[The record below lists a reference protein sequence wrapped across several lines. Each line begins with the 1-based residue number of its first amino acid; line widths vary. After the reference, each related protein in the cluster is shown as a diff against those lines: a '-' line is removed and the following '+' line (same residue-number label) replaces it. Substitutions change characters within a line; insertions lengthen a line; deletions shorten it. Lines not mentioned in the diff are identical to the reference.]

1 MNRHCPCDQWSIG
14 LGSLLSEESLRIIS
28 MCFLLFFFL
37 DMGLH
42 TLPVTFDINLPL
54 LCVLFLVNT

>member
-1 MNRHCPCDQWSIG
+1 MVYRLRLIAFRG
-14 LGSLLSEESLRIIS
+14 ESENNQHVFSS
-28 MCFLLFFFL
+28 FFFL